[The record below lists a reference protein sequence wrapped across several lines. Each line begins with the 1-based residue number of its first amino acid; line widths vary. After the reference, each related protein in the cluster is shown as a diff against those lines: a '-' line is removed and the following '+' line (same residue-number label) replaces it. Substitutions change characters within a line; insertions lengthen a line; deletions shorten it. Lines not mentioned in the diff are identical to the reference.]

1 MFLPPMDR
9 ERTRH
14 GCSYGALVE
23 RRGDIVFTDDADKIT
38 NDSLVHGRVSGNHE
52 STYLCILF

>member
-1 MFLPPMDR
+1 MFLPPMDL

-23 RRGDIVFTDDADKIT
+23 RCCNVVLTDDADKIA
-38 NDSLVHGRVSGNHE
+38 NDFLVHGRVSGNHE
-52 STYLCILF
+52 FNYLPILF